1 MEKSAQG
8 WTYNFPCIKSFIT
21 PNPRRSLGKSLWYK
35 KQLLWTL
42 CNRPFPWG
50 VFQKAN
56 QNFHHVSQSP
66 LEQSSSWITALPSI
80 SCCSSPCLQPL
91 LPLPLPI
98 LHWDCDSCHF
108 CSLFLH
114 ISLDFLSCLLNFVRR
129 FQIHLIWKTEVL
141 EGFDILGLLRVE
153 LLWLFNLVLFGWIF
167 VFFEVFLGEG
177 SWVGFCCSY

>member
-1 MEKSAQG
+1 MQISVVQEA
-8 WTYNFPCIKSFIT
+8 T
-21 PNPRRSLGKSLWYK
+21 PLNTLQQTISLGCVSEGKSK
-35 KQLLWTL
+35 FSPCVSKS
-42 CNRPFPWG
+42 PWAEL
-50 VFQKAN
+50 KLDN
-56 QNFHHVSQSP
+56 S
-66 LEQSSSWITALPSI
+66 TPSI
-80 SCCSSPCLQPL
+80 SCCFSPCLQPL

-153 LLWLFNLVLFGWIF
+153 LLWFLNLVLFGWIS

-177 SWVGFCCSY
+177 SLVGFCC